1 MTKQYSIAEAKDHF
15 ASVVREAEAGTAVE
29 VTRRGK
35 SVAVILS
42 AGEFARFR
50 SRKPPF
56 RALYSSWRERVQREG
71 WGFAED
77 AFKNVRDKTPGREFR
92 W

>member
-15 ASVVREAEAGTAVE
+15 ASVVRQAEAGTAVE

-42 AGEFARFR
+42 AEEFERLNPEAP
-50 SRKPPF
+50 SF
-56 RALYSSWRERVQREG
+56 RALYSRWRERVQREG

-77 AFKNVRDKTPGREFR
+77 AFKNVRDKSPGRRFS